1 MTDKPTLMAVDGNS
15 LLHRAY
21 HALSGT
27 GLRDDTGRPT
37 WAVKGMW
44 SLLCSAAMRVR
55 ADAIVIGFDD
65 STRSMRRERNPDYKG
80 TRIEKA
86 SELVSQLA
94 LCPDTLRAAGLAVCV
109 VDGLEADDVTATA
122 AVRGSEAGW
131 HTVIVTSDKDAFGH
145 ISDTTSVLRI
155 LNGGVDASP
164 MLTPGRLEIMIG
176 IDPSQYLDYAALR
189 GDASDNLPGVYGI
202 GEKTARKLLSG
213 FGTMEALWAD
223 RDAAGERI
231 VALAGRAALHKLS
244 TDVAYDAWAR
254 SRSMMSAVTSFDLGL
269 DLAGRTGPG
278 MLPLPE
284 APLRSA
290 LAEVSLTSV
299 LGPALSALT
308 GFSAGS
314 PTSQISAKSA
324 SATAAPPAATPPPPA
339 PALATLF

>member
-27 GLRDDTGRPT
+27 GLRDDSGRPT

-80 TRIEKA
+80 TRSEKA
-86 SELVSQLA
+86 PELVSQLA
-94 LCPDTLRAAGLAVCV
+94 LCPETLRAAGLAVCV
-109 VDGLEADDVTATA
+109 IDGLEADDVTATA

-155 LNGGVDASP
+155 LNGGVEASP

-176 IDPSQYLDYAALR
+176 IGPGQYLDYAALR

-223 RDAAGERI
+223 RDASGERI
-231 VALAGRAALHKLS
+231 VGLAGRSVLHKLS

-254 SRSMMSAVTSFDLGL
+254 SRLMMSAVTNFDLGL

-278 MLPLPE
+278 MLPLTE
-284 APLRSA
+284 APLRAA
-290 LAEVSLTSV
+290 LAEVNLTSV
-299 LGPALSALT
+299 LGPALNALT
-308 GFSAGS
+308 GFTAAS
-314 PTSQISAKSA
+314 PTPQIPGTS
-324 SATAAPPAATPPPPA
+324 AATSAAPPPPA
-339 PALATLF
+339 LETLF

>member
-44 SLLCSAAMRVR
+44 SLLCSAAMRAQ

-65 STRSMRRERNPDYKG
+65 STRSLRRERNPDYKG
-80 TRIEKA
+80 TRIDKA
-86 SELVSQLA
+86 PELVSQLA
-94 LCPDTLRAAGLAVCV
+94 LCPETLRAAGLAVCV

-122 AVRGSEAGW
+122 AVRGTDAGW

-155 LNGGVDASP
+155 LNGGVEASP

-176 IDPSQYLDYAALR
+176 IGPTQYLDYAALR
-189 GDASDNLPGVYGI
+189 GDTSDNLPGVYGI

-213 FGTMEALWAD
+213 FGTMEAVWAD
-223 RDAAGERI
+223 RDAEGERI
-231 VALAGRAALHKLS
+231 VAFAGTSALRKLS
-244 TDVAYDAWAR
+244 TDVAYDDWAH
-254 SRSMMSAVTSFDLGL
+254 SRSMMSAVTTFDLGL
-269 DLAGRTGPG
+269 DLTGRTGPG

-284 APLRSA
+284 TNLRAA
-290 LAEVSLTSV
+290 LSEVNLTSV
-299 LGPALSALT
+299 LGPALTAFT
-308 GFSAGS
+308 GFIPGS
-314 PTSQISAKSA
+314 PIPKLT
-324 SATAAPPAATPPPPA
+324 PAAEPPP

>member
-27 GLRDDTGRPT
+27 GLRDDTGRPI

-44 SLLCSAAMRVR
+44 SLLCSAAMRVQ

-80 TRIEKA
+80 TRTEKA

-109 VDGLEADDVTATA
+109 IDGLEADDVTATA
-122 AVRGSEAGW
+122 AARGTEAGW
-131 HTVIVTSDKDAFGH
+131 HTVIVTSDRDAFGH
-145 ISDTTSVLRI
+145 ISDSTSVLRI
-155 LNGGVDASP
+155 LNGGIEASP
-164 MLTPGRLEIMIG
+164 LLTPGRLEIMIG
-176 IDPSQYLDYAALR
+176 IGPSQYLDYAALR
-189 GDASDNLPGVYGI
+189 GDTSDNLPGVFGI

-244 TDVAYDAWAR
+244 TGVAYEAWEH
-254 SRSMMSAVTSFDLGL
+254 SRSMMSAVTNFDLGL
-269 DLAGRTGPG
+269 DLTGRSGPG
-278 MLPLPE
+278 MLPLTE
-284 APLRSA
+284 APLRAA
-290 LAEVSLTSV
+290 LAEVNLTSV
-299 LGPALSALT
+299 LGPALNALT
-308 GFSAGS
+308 GFNAAGFTAGS
-314 PTSQISAKSA
+314 PTPQVP
-324 SATAAPPAATPPPPA
+324 ATAAASPPPA
-339 PALATLF
+339 LAALF

>member
-44 SLLCSAAMRVR
+44 SLLCSAAMRVQ

-80 TRIEKA
+80 TRSDKDA
-86 SELVSQLA
+86 ELVSQLA
-94 LCPDTLRAAGLAVCV
+94 LCPDTLRAAGLAVCI

-122 AVRGSEAGW
+122 AARGTEAGW

-155 LNGGVDASP
+155 LNGGIDASP
-164 MLTPGRLEIMIG
+164 MLTPGKLEIMIG

-189 GDASDNLPGVYGI
+189 GDASDNLPGVFGI
-202 GEKTARKLLSG
+202 GEKTARKLLNG
-213 FGTMEALWAD
+213 FGTMDALWAD

-231 VALAGRAALHKLS
+231 VAFAGRAALTKLS
-244 TDVAYDAWAR
+244 TDAAYDEWAR
-254 SRSMMSAVTSFDLGL
+254 SRSMMSAVTDLDLGL
-269 DLAGRTGPG
+269 DLNGRTGPG
-278 MLPLPE
+278 ILPLPE
-284 APLRSA
+284 TNVRAA
-290 LAEVSLTSV
+290 LAEVNLNSV
-299 LGPALSALT
+299 LGPALTALT
-308 GFSAGS
+308 AITGLAAAR
-314 PTSQISAKSA
+314 PTPRS
-324 SATAAPPAATPPPPA
+324 TPVAEPPPA
-339 PALATLF
+339 QLATLF